1 MTYKAL
7 EDYFLK
13 VNMKDKTMAF
23 TYPYP
28 DDSTNYEEPLTSV
41 YFQISTPAVQ
51 QYPKHEHTIRLE
63 WQDGASWHDIV
74 WEVCK
79 VLEAHYGY
87 DIKNRVFYQVH
98 ELSKEAEDSH
108 GDPDLAKQMFSK
120 ELS

>member
-13 VNMKDKTMAF
+13 VNMKDKTMEF
-23 TYPYP
+23 PN
-28 DDSTNYEEPLTSV
+28 DNYEEPLTSV
-41 YFQISTPAVQ
+41 YFQISTPSVEH
-51 QYPKHEHTIRLE
+51 YPSNEHNVRLE
-63 WQDGASWHDIV
+63 WKDGARWHNIV

-87 DIKNRVFYQVH
+87 DIKNRVFYKVH
-98 ELSKEAEDSH
+98 ELSIEAEDSH

-120 ELS
+120 EVPSGKELS

>member
-13 VNMKDKTMAF
+13 VNMKDKTMEF
-23 TYPYP
+23 DTG
-28 DDSTNYEEPLTSV
+28 YEEPLTSV
-41 YFQISTPAVQ
+41 YFQISTPAVLH
-51 QYPKHEHTIRLE
+51 YPKHEHTIRLE
-63 WQDGASWHDIV
+63 WNEGARWYDIV
-74 WEVCK
+74 WEMLK

-87 DIKNRVFYQVH
+87 EVKTKVFFNVH
-98 ELSKEAEDSH
+98 ELNIEAEDSH